1 VIGGGKVPMDEK
13 ELRNVEQKVLKV
25 ASDNAGVVEMGAS
38 FGIGGYAEMFETL
51 DGQPIDCG
59 YFVTLNGRKVRIA
72 NPRDRYILGVTTAT
86 PTVLGGGRDV
96 RWKNKYL
103 TDEWGRML
111 YEEVLVPEMH
121 GDDGNVVIPEHIERK
136 PIINPKWDKNQTYIP
151 RQFRKE
157 WVSVAL
163 IGQVLVR
170 DDGSC
175 VENGYCI
182 PGENGVATTAT
193 RGYRVLERT
202 RSNQILIL
210 LKSTA
215 FPTSS
220 IVTRSRSSNQL

>member
-1 VIGGGKVPMDEK
+1 MDEK
-13 ELRNVEQKVLKV
+13 DLNHLQNKLFKVS
-25 ASDNAGVVEMGAS
+25 SDKAGVVEMGSS

-59 YFVTLNGRKVRIA
+59 YFVTLQGRKIRIA
-72 NPRDRYILGVTTAT
+72 NAKDRYILGVTTAT
-86 PTVLGGGRDV
+86 PTVLGSGRDV

-121 GDDGNVVIPEHIERK
+121 GDDGSVVIPEHIEKK

-157 WVSVAL
+157 WVSVSL

-175 VENGYCI
+175 QENGYCI
-182 PGENGVATTAT
+182 PGDNGIATSAN

-202 RSNQILIL
+202 RPNQILIL
-210 LKSTA
+210 LKATA

-220 IVTRSRSSNQL
+220 VITRTRTTNQL